1 MNKDQL
7 HRIDLKKIFLNLE
20 SLAFVAS
27 QITVGFLNYLFQ
39 IYASKTLPG
48 IDFGLW
54 SQWLAQFSVACFVG
68 VWFQSLTSIGTAESL
83 FSISKSRILF
93 ILTWLGFILS
103 LFFHHESA
111 LYFFGWVG
119 SLLNGFLF
127 GVYLRKKNI
136 RLLAFATLA
145 GTISKF
151 GWVFLES
158 SSFSFYHAQAAA
170 SLIACSVFFI
180 YPQPKRQIEPDA
192 PFRLSS
198 KVALASVSLAF
209 FSSWVPQMD
218 LLVTPKLLSQSD
230 LGIFAKVALLNK
242 GFFFI
247 FQTLAQLL
255 LAHQAQPGS
264 PQLTSRH
271 LLFFGLFGV
280 FSATCGLGLAS
291 FLGWPPIWA
300 ALSLLHM
307 TSLCLLFLCLQS
319 FSARHKGE
327 MALALCLLSLL
338 LAFTGTSFGFNL
350 ESYWLFSILIEI
362 TVVIGLVRRGF

>member
-1 MNKDQL
+1 MNQAQP
-7 HRIDLKKIFLNLE
+7 HRINLNKIFLNLE

-27 QITVGFLNYLFQ
+27 QIAVGFLNYLFQ

-68 VWFQSLTSIGTAESL
+68 VWFQSLTSIGNAETL
-83 FSISKSRILF
+83 FSVSKSRIVL

-103 LFFHHESA
+103 LFFQHEFA
-111 LYFFGWVG
+111 LYFFAWIG

-127 GVYLRKKNI
+127 GIHLRKKSI

-145 GTISKF
+145 GASSKF
-151 GWVFLES
+151 GWVYLDS
-158 SSFSFYHAQAAA
+158 SPFSFYHAQAAA

-180 YPQPKRQIEPDA
+180 FPQPERRTESDA
-192 PFRLSS
+192 PFRLSP

-218 LLVTPKLLSQSD
+218 LLVTPKILSQSD
-230 LGIFAKVALLNK
+230 LGVFAKVALLNK

-255 LAHQAQPGS
+255 LAHQAQPNS

-271 LLFFGLFGV
+271 LLFFGLFGI
-280 FSATCGLGLAS
+280 FSATCGLGIAS
-291 FLGWPPIWA
+291 FLGWPPVWA
-300 ALSLLHM
+300 GLSLLHM

-319 FSARHKGE
+319 FSARHKGD
-327 MALALCLLSLL
+327 MAFALCLLSLF
-338 LAFTGTSFGFNL
+338 LAFIGTSFGFNL
-350 ESYWLFSILIEI
+350 ESYWIFSILIEI
-362 TVVIGLVRRGF
+362 IVVIGLVRRRS